1 MDSNELKVIM
11 KKHLKWLNGKEG
23 GEKADLSHADLR
35 EANLREADLRGA
47 NLREADLRGANLR
60 EADLSHADL
69 RGADLSGANLD
80 FSCFP
85 LWCGGSYFK
94 ADMKL
99 IRQLVAHIVTLEVED
114 PEFAAL
120 KTMLLPT
127 AMKSHHANDLK
138 IKDLI

>member
-35 EANLREADLRGA
+35 EANLREANLRGA
-47 NLREADLRGANLR
+47 NLREADLR
-60 EADLSHADL
+60 EADL
-69 RGADLSGANLD
+69 RGANLD

>member
-35 EANLREADLRGA
+35 EANLREADLR
-47 NLREADLRGANLR
+47 
-60 EADLSHADL
+60 
-69 RGADLSGANLD
+69 GANLD